1 MMVIGLRS
9 GHPYHQFEAHLLFTT
24 EPLIELH
31 FNENRIDIRLGVLA
45 MQQSLLAQLLR
56 SAHSGFPNQSIQR
69 HAPLSAIAASAHR
82 WAQWPVWNRQRP

>member
-56 SAHSGFPNQSIQR
+56 PV
-69 HAPLSAIAASAHR
+69 SAIPNGSFLETR
-82 WAQWPVWNRQRP
+82 PRTLAQFQAT